1 MGGARPASPGGSAD
15 DVDDGEVDL
24 RSGDDGDRTP
34 VRHRRATRD
43 LVIGGGAIAVLLV
56 LVGVGVLS
64 IVRQSDD
71 QTSAGGDDDTMPLLG
86 WRNGTYSVS
95 GFRAGFEYAGT
106 WWPPGSESGD
116 HSVVLS
122 INPEGLYPVPEGEIE
137 AITVGG
143 QEGRLV
149 HLSERRLTTAPE
161 YIVDWEPRPGWTAML
176 WVASPR
182 PAGPLDGDGQLDLL
196 TRAARTVR
204 PVAPEAFGV
213 AVDRGTQ
220 GMAAPEALVFAT
232 DEGRSAALWVNS
244 AFVIIALE
252 PTSGGSGITELC
264 ISDGSAERRLDGPA
278 VTVRGTEGMV
288 VDVAAPRSPPTTGP
302 PPDIGPNGLKTIV
315 WSEGEASYR
324 LAVDGSVSTEDA
336 VAIADAMSTPDAE
349 EWGELFV
356 VTEPPRFGSDIY
368 C

>member
-1 MGGARPASPGGSAD
+1 MQERGADLRAGS
-15 DVDDGEVDL
+15 DVDEVSSPRPG
-24 RSGDDGDRTP
+24 RSR
-34 VRHRRATRD
+34 RD
-43 LVIGGGAIAVLLV
+43 LVVGGGAIALLLV

-71 QTSAGGDDDTMPLLG
+71 QSSVGTDDTMPLLG
-86 WRNGTYSVS
+86 WRNGTFSVS
-95 GFRAGFEYAGT
+95 GFRAGFEYAGA
-106 WWPPGSESGD
+106 WRPPGSESGD

-122 INPEGLYPVPEGEIE
+122 MNPEGLYPVPEGEIE

-204 PVAPEAFGV
+204 PIQPKAFG
-213 AVDRGTQ
+213 AAADRGTQ
-220 GMAAPEALVFAT
+220 GLAAPKALVFAEL
-232 DEGRSAALWVNS
+232 EGRSTMRLMS
-244 AFVIIALE
+244 PGLTIIALE
-252 PTSGGSGITELC
+252 PTSGGSEITELC
-264 ISDGSAERRLDGPA
+264 ISDVSAEQRLDGPA

-302 PPDIGPNGLKTIV
+302 PPDIGPNGLRTIV
-315 WSEGEASYR
+315 WSEGEVSYR

-336 VAIADAMSTPDAE
+336 VSIADAMFTPDAE